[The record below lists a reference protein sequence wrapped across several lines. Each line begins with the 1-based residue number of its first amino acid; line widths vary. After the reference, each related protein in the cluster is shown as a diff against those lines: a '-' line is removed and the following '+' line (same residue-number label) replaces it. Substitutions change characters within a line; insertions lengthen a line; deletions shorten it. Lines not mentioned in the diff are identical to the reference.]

1 MLTAITQRKIPEIE
15 SILEEVK
22 AADKEE
28 NIERLQE
35 SIQQLDK
42 AVFSL
47 LVEIFWWQ
55 RGNGKMSANTYG
67 KRGQ

>member
-1 MLTAITQRKIPEIE
+1 MITALQQKIPEIE

-47 LVEIFWWQ
+47 LVEIYWRQ
-55 RGNGKMSANTYG
+55 RRMKERKECG
-67 KRGQ
+67 

>member
-1 MLTAITQRKIPEIE
+1 MLTAITQQKVPEIE

-47 LVEIFWWQ
+47 LVEIFWMQ
-55 RGNGKMSANTYG
+55 RRKECG
-67 KRGQ
+67 

>member
-1 MLTAITQRKIPEIE
+1 MAGEWLIMLTAITRQKIPEIE

-22 AADKEE
+22 AADREGD
-28 NIERLQE
+28 IEQLKK

-47 LVEIFWWQ
+47 RVEIFWMQ
-55 RGNGKMSANTYG
+55 RRKECG
-67 KRGQ
+67 

>member
-1 MLTAITQRKIPEIE
+1 MITAITRQKIPEIE

-35 SIQQLDK
+35 SILLLDK
-42 AVFSL
+42 TVFSL
-47 LVEIFWWQ
+47 RVEIYWMQ
-55 RGNGKMSANTYG
+55 RRAKERKECG
-67 KRGQ
+67 

>member
-1 MLTAITQRKIPEIE
+1 MAGEWLIMITAITRQKIPEIE

-35 SIQQLDK
+35 SILLLDK
-42 AVFSL
+42 TVFSL
-47 LVEIFWWQ
+47 RVEIFWMQ
-55 RGNGKMSANTYG
+55 RRKECG
-67 KRGQ
+67 

>member
-1 MLTAITQRKIPEIE
+1 MAGEWLIMLTAITRQKIPEIE

-22 AADKEE
+22 AADREGD
-28 NIERLQE
+28 IEQLKK

-47 LVEIFWWQ
+47 LVEIFWMQ
-55 RGNGKMSANTYG
+55 RRKECG
-67 KRGQ
+67 